1 MKTEIREVMV
11 PKKWKVYIADDDT
24 EFATQRECEE
34 YEFKQEVNKRKLS
47 WRACTAIEDDF
58 PAKLWY
64 IHSEEEFK
72 WLKKTEWVHTY
83 VDGEFSNEGWYI
95 AIFHDGG
102 DYRDEHEVYRLDNY
116 IDYYQQ
122 KIQEIIDL
130 TKP

>member
-11 PKKWKVYIADDDT
+11 PEKRKVYITDDGT
-24 EFATQRECEE
+24 EFTSQRACEDYE
-34 YEFKQEVNKRKLS
+34 YEQERDKRNIQ
-47 WRACTAIEDDF
+47 WYACESIAEEM

-72 WLKKTEWVHTY
+72 WLEKTEWAHAY
-83 VDGEFSNEGWYI
+83 VDSEFYGEGWYI

-102 DYRDEHEVYRLDNY
+102 DYRDEYEINRLDTY
-116 IDYYQQ
+116 IQYYED
-122 KIQEIIDL
+122 KIQEIMNL